1 MSKSRILLVEDDRA
15 LREALADTLA
25 LGGYDYLE
33 AADGEAALTL
43 LQRESVA
50 MVVSDVNMPGMDGH
64 ALLRTLRERFPQLPV
79 LLMTAY
85 GTVQNAVVA
94 VRDGAVDYLVKRS
107 SPRHCLIWS
116 PSTPSAAC
124 APVPT
129 VRWQWTR
136 PASSC
141 CIWPSVWPPAI
152 RRYCFPASPAP
163 ARRCWRAISISTH
176 PGPLSRSLPS
186 TAQPFRRTCWRRPCS
201 VTRRAPSPELSPPS
215 PASSSR
221 PTAAP
226 CCWTRYRKCPWRC
239 RPSCCVYCRSARWSG

>member
-85 GTVQNAVVA
+85 GTVQNEVVA
-94 VRDGAVDYLVKRS
+94 MRDGAGYCPFKPFVL
-107 SPRHCLIWS
+107 RHFFLLF
-116 PSTPSAAC
+116 AQRAH
-124 APVPT
+124 
-129 VRWQWTR
+129 
-136 PASSC
+136 
-141 CIWPSVWPPAI
+141 
-152 RRYCFPASPAP
+152 
-163 ARRCWRAISISTH
+163 ARQDAGTD
-176 PGPLSRSLPS
+176 GP
-186 TAQPFRRTCWRRPCS
+186 
-201 VTRRAPSPELSPPS
+201 
-215 PASSSR
+215 
-221 PTAAP
+221 
-226 CCWTRYRKCPWRC
+226 
-239 RPSCCVYCRSARWSG
+239 